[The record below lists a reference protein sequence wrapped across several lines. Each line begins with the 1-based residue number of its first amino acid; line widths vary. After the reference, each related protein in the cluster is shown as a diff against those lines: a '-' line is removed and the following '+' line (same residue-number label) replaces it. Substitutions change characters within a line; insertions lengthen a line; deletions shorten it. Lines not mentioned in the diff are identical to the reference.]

1 MTWREFILSQMNPD
15 ASLEFSSDVVKRQGY
30 KVMLNSTYV
39 HPSDII
45 LPVEYTVM
53 YPGGGN

>member
-1 MTWREFILSQMNPD
+1 MNPD